1 MLASQLCMFDDK
13 TDSKTKWV
21 KKHSMVVLPEIS
33 SLFMKISICDMAVVQ
48 FADLFNDY
56 DVCKVNV
63 SCLNLRN

>member
-1 MLASQLCMFDDK
+1 
-13 TDSKTKWV
+13 
-21 KKHSMVVLPEIS
+21 MVVLPEIS

-63 SCLNLRN
+63 SCLNLRNQNN